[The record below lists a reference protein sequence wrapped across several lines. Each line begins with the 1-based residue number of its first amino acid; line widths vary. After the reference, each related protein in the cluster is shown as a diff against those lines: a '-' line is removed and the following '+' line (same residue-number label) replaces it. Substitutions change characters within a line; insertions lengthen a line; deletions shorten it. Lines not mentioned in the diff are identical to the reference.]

1 MPTVSILGSGN
12 VGANTAFFIAEKG
25 IADVALYDIREGL
38 STGKSLDL
46 MEAAP
51 LRRYRNV
58 LRGVQRLEEI
68 AGSQVVVLA
77 AGAVR
82 RPGMKREQL
91 YGENLRVVEALVPAV
106 ARLAP
111 QASLI
116 VATEPVDPIT
126 AAALRLSGLP
136 RERVF
141 GIGGFLDATRLRYA
155 VARELSVSTEDVAA
169 TVIGRHSDAMIVLP
183 RYCSVSGVSL
193 PELLAPERIGQLV
206 EEVRR
211 AGDLIVGLA
220 QRSSAFYAP
229 SAAAAD
235 LVDAVHMDLKRV
247 LCVSVGL
254 RGEYGV
260 GSASAGS
267 PSGAPA
273 GASAGS
279 VAMSL
284 PAVIGSRGIER
295 VLTPPLSEEELG
307 RFRQS
312 AADVAFLA
320 RGGQGGG
327 R

>member
-58 LRGVQRLEEI
+58 LRGAKRLEEI
-68 AGSQVVVLA
+68 AGSQIVVLA

-82 RPGMKREQL
+82 RPGMKREEL
-91 YGENLRVVEALVPAV
+91 YGENLRVVEALAPAV

-141 GIGGFLDATRLRYA
+141 GIGGCLDATRLRYA

-193 PELLAPERIGQLV
+193 PQLLAPERIAALV

-254 RGEYGV
+254 EGEYGV
-260 GSASAGS
+260 GGSAAEPFS
-267 PSGAPA
+267 
-273 GASAGS
+273 GS

-284 PAVIGSRGIER
+284 PAVIGARGIER
-295 VLTPPLSEEELG
+295 VLTPPLTEEERA

-312 AADVAFLA
+312 AADLASLA